1 MSRISCDWSECS
13 ECHPRNHPP
22 DDWFDSG
29 DDESEG
35 SGSQSSGENLSDSD
49 PIRDAEID
57 FPALAELYR
66 EKVALIRPSA
76 RENLFSEEIIEGLRE
91 DLSWAEEKTLT
102 CVLNALAQDDEV
114 DIHSPHVLVPIYRFL
129 ETLTP
134 EMVRD
139 QLDPIEDRLFDEGSY
154 QGPDHEVKI
163 PDHLEVALPL
173 LYLDKKHQTGTDL
186 FRNRSLIEYIQ
197 KQTHDPDKNRAF
209 TLMDQIDA
217 LNGNPLEAS
226 LEDDRY
232 LRAAYAWLA
241 CVK

>member
-13 ECHPRNHPP
+13 ECHPHDYPP

-29 DDESEG
+29 DEESEG
-35 SGSQSSGENLSDSD
+35 DSCEENLSDSELIPD
-49 PIRDAEID
+49 DEID

-91 DLSWAEEKTLT
+91 DLSWTEEKTLT

-114 DIHSPHVLVPIYRFL
+114 DLHPPHQHVLVPIYRFL

-154 QGPDHEVKI
+154 RGPDHEVKI

-173 LYLDKKHQTGTDL
+173 LYVDKKLQTGTDL

-209 TLMDQIDA
+209 TLMEQIDA
-217 LNGNPLEAS
+217 LNGNPLESS

-232 LRAAYAWLA
+232 LRAAYAWLT